1 MTILSVFPCLRISSR
16 ATIDWYVDA
25 LGFEVVAAY
34 PDSGDSVDHAQL
46 RLGGAGIMCGT
57 GGGGLEQPPGG
68 TSTYWVLESDEEV
81 DALHARAVAARAESL
96 MAPYD
101 AEYGGRHCSV
111 RDPDGNLW
119 SFGSYRGEGT

>member
-25 LGFEVVAAY
+25 LGFELVAAY
-34 PDSGDSVDHAQL
+34 PDSGDGV
-46 RLGGAGIMCGT
+46 
-57 GGGGLEQPPGG
+57 
-68 TSTYWVLESDEEV
+68 
-81 DALHARAVAARAESL
+81 
-96 MAPYD
+96 
-101 AEYGGRHCSV
+101 EYGGRHCSV